1 MLCLY
6 ILKLM
11 HLNKR
16 KNLHLGIV
24 NNRALSRPSEKKPL
38 IKIITISSKG
48 GKRLEQHGVN
58 I

>member
-1 MLCLY
+1 
-6 ILKLM
+6 M